1 MPEAVI
7 EGIIAAVVVKY
18 TMISSVEKD
27 FFWRRNCECEI
38 PADLADNQKDSS
50 SIPFG
55 KTCIILK
62 RAVALGY
69 AGSTL
74 GVDVPRDGDDK
85 LDPGGREESLNVSAG
100 FIGLTYCF

>member
-7 EGIIAAVVVKY
+7 EEIIAAVVVKY

-38 PADLADNQKDSS
+38 PADLADHQKDSS

-55 KTCIILK
+55 KTW
-62 RAVALGY
+62 
-69 AGSTL
+69 
-74 GVDVPRDGDDK
+74 
-85 LDPGGREESLNVSAG
+85 EESLNVSAG